1 MSEDGYALAGFLHA
15 TIAKLV
21 VAPYRVRVT
30 GEENLPSTGAILC
43 GNHVSYL
50 DPVVL
55 WTCAPRRVHFM
66 AKSELF
72 EGGLLGWALPKV
84 LAFPIRRGEA
94 DRRAIQTA
102 TNLLQTGKFVG
113 IFPEGTRH
121 RESDTELGEAHSG
134 AAFIAMRSGCPII
147 PLGIAGTDEALPP
160 GKKLPRF
167 PRVAIR
173 YGEPIE
179 PTSFEDGSRKERVA
193 AMTEHLVLRISEEL
207 SLAKEDR
214 HAR

>member
-1 MSEDGYALAGFLHA
+1 MSEDHLLFTRVVRAAVA
-15 TIAKLV
+15 PLV
-21 VAPYRVRVT
+21 MAPYRARVT
-30 GEENLPSTGAILC
+30 GEENLPDTGAILS

-50 DPVVL
+50 DPMLL
-55 WTCAPRRVHFM
+55 WTHAPRRVHFM
-66 AKSELF
+66 GKSELF
-72 EGGLLGWALPKV
+72 EGSFFGWLLPRV

-94 DRRAIQTA
+94 DRKAIQEA
-102 TNLLQTGKFVG
+102 TRLLKSGEFIG

-121 RESDTELGEAHSG
+121 RESSTELGEAQSG

-147 PLGIAGTDEALPP
+147 PVGIAGTDEAMPP
-160 GKKLPRF
+160 GKKVPRF

-179 PTSFEDGSRKERVA
+179 STAFVDGSRKERIA
-193 AMTEHLVLRISEEL
+193 AMTELLMLRISEEL
-207 SLAKEDR
+207 SRAKEDR